1 MTAIQLELPF
11 IHEDPDLRVN
21 RAIERLQKRFEQN
34 RKSLHAK
41 NSELL
46 KITYELQEKVVFLE
60 RMICKDSSEL
70 CLR

>member
-11 IHEDPDLRVN
+11 IHEDPEIRVN
-21 RAIERLQKRFEQN
+21 RAIDRLQERFDKN

-46 KITYELQEKVVFLE
+46 KITHELQEKVCFLE
-60 RMICKDSSEL
+60 RMICKGNGVLDL
-70 CLR
+70 